1 MRLKKIQKSRRI
13 AKAKNG
19 RDTTDINVDAYAKLA
34 KRKIKEYLRLMKK
47 MQGEFDPIF
56 NTVERAL
63 PRPAFIKFMKR
74 VGLEH
79 NILTEDFEL
88 PPLVSP

>member
-47 MQGEFDPIF
+47 NAGR
-56 NTVERAL
+56 V
-63 PRPAFIKFMKR
+63 RPDLQHSRTSFASSRIYKVHETSR
-74 VGLEH
+74 IGAQH
-79 NILTEDFEL
+79 
-88 PPLVSP
+88 SH